1 MVGRGTAIIARN
13 VLMMGLW
20 LVLLLLLVIMLA
32 IQGSRIGHLRLSAM
46 LTRLE

>member
-20 LVLLLLLVIMLA
+20 LVLLLLVIMLA
-32 IQGSRIGHLRLSAM
+32 IQGSRIGHLRLRPM